1 MTWKLIFSTSLIL
14 LSLVRFGAASTA
26 AFKPE
31 VSYPVGTG
39 PVSVVVGDFNHDG
52 KRDLAVLNS
61 GDATTGDNG
70 SVSILFGNGD
80 GTFQTAKNVAVGKN
94 CTGIVAG
101 AFSGDGNDD
110 IALVRPG
117 DASVNDDGDV
127 TIFLGNGDGTFRQG
141 QVLTPGKNPSFSVV
155 ADLNADQRLDLV
167 VITTGDNS
175 VDVLLGNGD
184 GSFQSPIAYA
194 AQTTPG
200 RLAVVDIDLDGKK
213 DLAVSGSPFG
223 LSGYFLLGNGDGTF
237 RQGPTVGDIVA
248 VGDFNG
254 DGKPDL
260 AEEVCTVISFFPPKS
275 SCNWYLH
282 LGNGDGTFQAG
293 ISIGQLAS
301 AAADVDGDGKLDLIG
316 ASGSPAQ
323 AQVLLGDG
331 DGSFQPPIAFAINSK
346 ESLSQVLDV
355 NDDGAPDLVLIG
367 QNSVGLLINVGTDF
381 SLSASA
387 LSPSTLGPGQSATS
401 AVSLSLLSA
410 FHNPVSLT
418 CSVQPA
424 QAGAPTCS
432 LSSSS
437 VSFGASGNASATLT
451 INGGSSASFLGS
463 FPRGEKWS
471 QAGFLWMPV
480 AGFTFFGVG
489 LSRKRRKLMLLMG
502 IVLCSTLVFQ
512 VACGGGSTSGPKPTA
527 YSITVTGSSGATQH
541 STTVNLTVQ

>member
-1 MTWKLIFSTSLIL
+1 
-14 LSLVRFGAASTA
+14 
-26 AFKPE
+26 
-31 VSYPVGTG
+31 
-39 PVSVVVGDFNHDG
+39 
-52 KRDLAVLNS
+52 
-61 GDATTGDNG
+61 
-70 SVSILFGNGD
+70 VSILFGNGD

-101 AFSGDGNDD
+101 DFDGDGNDD
-110 IALVRPG
+110 IALSRPG
-117 DASVNDDGDV
+117 DASLNDDGDV

-141 QVLTPGKNPSFSVV
+141 QVLTPGKNPSFIVV
-155 ADLNADQRLDLV
+155 ADLNGDQWLDLV
-167 VITTGDNS
+167 VITTGDKS

-213 DLAVSGSPFG
+213 DLAVSQTPFVG
-223 LSGYFLLGNGDGTF
+223 GCFLLGNGNGTF
-237 RQGPTVGDIVA
+237 RQGPMVGDIVA

-260 AEEVCTVISFFPPKS
+260 AEEVCTIISFFPPKS

-293 ISIGQLAS
+293 ISIGQPVSAS
-301 AAADVDGDGKLDLIG
+301 ADVDGDGKLDLIG

-323 AQVLLGDG
+323 AQVLLGNG
-331 DGSFQPPIAFAINSK
+331 DGSFQRPIAFAINSK

-355 NDDGAPDLVLIG
+355 NADGAPDLVLIG

-401 AVSLSLLSA
+401 TVSLSLLSA
-410 FHNPVSLT
+410 FHNPVSLA

-424 QAGAPTCS
+424 QAGAPNCS

-437 VSFGASGNASATLT
+437 VSFDASGNTSATLT
-451 INGGSSASFLGS
+451 INGGSSAALLGS

-480 AGFTFFGVG
+480 AGFIFFGVG
-489 LSRKRRKLMLLMG
+489 LSRKRRKLMLLIG
-502 IVLCSTLVFQ
+502 VVLCSTLVFQ
-512 VACGGGSTSGPKPTA
+512 VACGGGSTSGPKPMA
-527 YSITVTGSSGATQH
+527 YTITVTGSSGATQH